1 MKLISRKTASQIL
14 IFLLSAIVV
23 FHLLVLVKIVP
34 YSMVWGGK
42 FEDYNSLLPFEIASL
57 LLNLSFIFLVRH
69 RARRAD
75 SKAGRIGMW
84 FMFALFA
91 LNTLGNLFAETW
103 VERLAATPL
112 TLILALL
119 SLRLALKSK

>member
-42 FEDYNSLLPFEIASL
+42 FDDYNGLLPF
-57 LLNLSFIFLVRH
+57 
-69 RARRAD
+69 
-75 SKAGRIGMW
+75 
-84 FMFALFA
+84 
-91 LNTLGNLFAETW
+91 
-103 VERLAATPL
+103 
-112 TLILALL
+112 
-119 SLRLALKSK
+119 